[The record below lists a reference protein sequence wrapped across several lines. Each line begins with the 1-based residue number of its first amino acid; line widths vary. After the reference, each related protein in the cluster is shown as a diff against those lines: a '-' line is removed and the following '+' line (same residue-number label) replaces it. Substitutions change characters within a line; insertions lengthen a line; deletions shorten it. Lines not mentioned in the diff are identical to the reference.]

1 LNFQIE
7 VQKEKLHIE
16 AKNILMHSLFWAG
29 WVITFTIVQSL
40 GYDSRQYFVW
50 LMYYLF
56 TLPVF
61 VAHTYLI
68 AYWLLPKTFFKGKFL
83 LAFVGLIA
91 FLLVFSVIE
100 LVLSHEVIFRF
111 FDQSKMFAPGYLNLS
126 NIIISGIGNHFII
139 LVFLAIKVGQ
149 SWYYSK
155 NETAD
160 LMQVKMETELEIY
173 KFQLQ
178 PKLILAMIDEMETI
192 TRNEPGKLPQMI
204 IKMSGFL
211 NYFLFEV
218 KDELIPLSLEVKI
231 VEEFLDFHNHAL
243 EHRLSSSFIVNGN
256 LQAHVCPPLL
266 LLPFINSAIKIAY
279 ECNNSFESTVIIK
292 AEKKY
297 MLFSFTFW
305 SENDFKL
312 VNHEDL
318 TTIKKRLQFSFPSKY
333 RIIENTDANFAEL
346 SLEIFN

>member
-1 LNFQIE
+1 MI
-7 VQKEKLHIE
+7 
-16 AKNILMHSLFWAG
+16 
-29 WVITFTIVQSL
+29 
-40 GYDSRQYFVW
+40 
-50 LMYYLF
+50 
-56 TLPVF
+56 
-61 VAHTYLI
+61 HTYLI

-83 LAFVGLIA
+83 FSFLGLLV
-91 FLLVFSVIE
+91 LLVVFSVTE
-100 LVLSHEVIFRF
+100 LVVSNEFIFRI
-111 FDQSKMFAPGYLNLS
+111 FDKSKMFDPGCLNPA

-178 PKLILAMIDEMETI
+178 PKLILAMIEEMETI
-192 TRNEPGKLPQMI
+192 TRNEKDKLPQMI

-218 KDELIPLSLEVKI
+218 KDELIPLSLEVRI
-231 VEEFLDFHNHAL
+231 IEEFLDFHIHAL
-243 EHRLSSSFIVNGN
+243 DKRFSSSYIVNGN

-266 LLPFINSAIKIAY
+266 ILPFINSAIKIAY
-279 ECNNSFESTVIIK
+279 NCNNSFESTVIIK

-305 SENDFKL
+305 SESDFTL
-312 VNHEDL
+312 VNNEDM

-333 RIIENTDANFAEL
+333 RIIENTDANFVEL

>member
-1 LNFQIE
+1 MI
-7 VQKEKLHIE
+7 
-16 AKNILMHSLFWAG
+16 
-29 WVITFTIVQSL
+29 
-40 GYDSRQYFVW
+40 
-50 LMYYLF
+50 
-56 TLPVF
+56 
-61 VAHTYLI
+61 HTYLI

-83 LAFVGLIA
+83 FSILGLLV
-91 FLLVFSVIE
+91 LLVVFSVTE
-100 LVLSHEVIFRF
+100 LVVSNEFIFRI
-111 FDQSKMFAPGYLNLS
+111 FDKSKMFDPGYLNPA

-178 PKLILAMIDEMETI
+178 PKLILAMIEEMETI
-192 TRNEPGKLPQMI
+192 TRNEKDKLPQMI

-218 KDELIPLSLEVKI
+218 KDELIPLSLEVRI
-231 VEEFLDFHNHAL
+231 IEEFLDFHIHAL
-243 EHRLSSSFIVNGN
+243 DKRFSSSYIVNGN

-266 LLPFINSAIKIAY
+266 ILPFINSAIKIAY
-279 ECNNSFESTVIIK
+279 NCNNSFESTVIIK

-305 SENDFKL
+305 SESDFTL
-312 VNHEDL
+312 VNNEDM

-333 RIIENTDANFAEL
+333 RIIENTDANFVEL